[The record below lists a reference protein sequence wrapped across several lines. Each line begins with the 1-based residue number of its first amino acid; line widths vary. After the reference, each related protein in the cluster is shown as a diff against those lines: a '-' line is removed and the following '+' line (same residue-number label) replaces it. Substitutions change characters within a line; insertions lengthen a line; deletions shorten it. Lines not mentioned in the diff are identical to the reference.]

1 MGFLFF
7 FHACKMK
14 TIAAYLLAVLGGN
27 KTPSEDDVKRILE
40 AAATN
45 VDAEAISKVVSE
57 LSGKSVYDVMD
68 EGAGR
73 LVAVSTGGSR
83 GAAAGGA
90 AAGGAAA
97 EEAPKEEAP
106 AEEEE
111 EESDEDMG
119 FGLFD

>member
-1 MGFLFF
+1 MGPFF

-40 AAATN
+40 AAAAN

-73 LVAVSTGGSR
+73 LVAVSTGGSVVLLLVVLQL
-83 GAAAGGA
+83 
-90 AAGGAAA
+90 
-97 EEAPKEEAP
+97 KKLQKKKLQLKKKKKNLMKIWD
-106 AEEEE
+106 
-111 EESDEDMG
+111 SDYST
-119 FGLFD
+119 

>member
-1 MGFLFF
+1 MGLPFF

-40 AAATN
+40 AAAAN

-83 GAAAGGA
+83 GAAA
-90 AAGGAAA
+90 

>member
-1 MGFLFF
+1 MGLPFF

-40 AAATN
+40 AAAAN

-83 GAAAGGA
+83 GAAGA

-111 EESDEDMG
+111 EESDEDM
-119 FGLFD
+119 

>member
-40 AAATN
+40 AAAAN
-45 VDAEAISKVVSE
+45 VDAEAISKIVSE

-68 EGAGR
+68 EGAER
-73 LVAVSTGGSR
+73 LVAVSTGSR